1 MNVNIEN
8 TSALRRKVTI
18 EVEPDE
24 INRELDRAY
33 NELKRSVVL
42 KGFRPGHA
50 PRPLLERFF
59 GDQVRGDVTQKLVKD
74 YTEKALQENSLTPVI
89 APEIV
94 TEETDLKKALKF
106 SAVFDLKP
114 ELEVKDYQDLKV
126 QTPHIE
132 VSDAEVDAELQ
143 RMRERRGV
151 LKKVE
156 GRTTVAEND
165 FVVAAFEA
173 FEDDKAIGGTKV
185 EDRLIKVSKETLA
198 HGLDEVLVGA
208 EAGTEVRKPRSY
220 PDDYSEKEVAGKN
233 VDWRANVKEIY
244 AHVIPELDAEF
255 AKDEGFDDLD
265 ALRAKAREV
274 LEARA
279 RNEANGRARQGLLD
293 LIIERNPIDL
303 PESLVARE
311 TRSVEHELASNFE
324 AAGMSH
330 DEAHA
335 RVRETVD
342 DIKTRAEKRSRSALI
357 VDAIAD
363 QENIDVTNDEV
374 GERIGQMITYA
385 GRARDQMA
393 EHYRNEEN
401 VAALKQVMRREKTLD
416 RLLARAQG
424 EDTAPAL
431 ETTATADATVA
442 ADVTPAADATT
453 SSETPGAGE
462 TPPED
467 TAEKT

>member
-1 MNVNIEN
+1 M
-8 TSALRRKVTI
+8 
-18 EVEPDE
+18 
-24 INRELDRAY
+24 
-33 NELKRSVVL
+33 L

-59 GDQVRGDVTQKLVKD
+59 GDQVRGDVIQKLVKD
-74 YTEKALQENSLTPVI
+74 YTDKALEEHSLTPVI
-89 APEIV
+89 PPEIV

-126 QTPHIE
+126 QTPQIE
-132 VSDAEVDAELQ
+132 VAEEDVDAELK

-173 FEDDKAIGGTKV
+173 FEDGKAIEGTKV
-185 EDRLIKVSKETLA
+185 DDRLLKVSKETLA
-198 HGLDEVLVGA
+198 HGLDEVLIGA
-208 EAGTEVRKPRSY
+208 EAGSEVRKPRSY
-220 PDDYSEKEVAGKN
+220 PADYVEKEVAGKS
-233 VDWRANVKEIY
+233 VEWRATVKEIY
-244 AHVIPELDAEF
+244 SHVIPELDAEF
-255 AKDEGFDDLD
+255 AKDEGFDDLE

-274 LEARA
+274 LEGRA

-293 LIIERNPIDL
+293 LIIERNPVDL

-311 TRSVEHELASNFE
+311 TRSVEHELASNYE

-330 DEAHA
+330 EDAHA
-335 RVRETVD
+335 RARENAD
-342 DIKTRAEKRSRSALI
+342 DIKARAEKRSRSALI

-363 QENIDVTNDEV
+363 QENIDVTDDEV
-374 GERIGQMITYA
+374 AERIGQMVTYS

-393 EHYRNEEN
+393 EHYRSEEN
-401 VAALKQVMRREKTLD
+401 RAVLKQVMRREKTLD
-416 RLLARAQG
+416 RLLERAQG
-424 EDTAPAL
+424 EN
-431 ETTATADATVA
+431 TVA
-442 ADVTPAADATT
+442 AAAET
-453 SSETPGAGE
+453 SSGE
-462 TPPED
+462 TPAN
-467 TAEKT
+467 T

>member
-8 TSALRRKVTI
+8 TSALRRKMTI

-24 INRELDRAY
+24 INRELNRAY

-59 GDQVRGDVTQKLVKD
+59 GDQVRGDVIQKLVKD
-74 YTEKALQENSLTPVI
+74 YTDKALEENALTPVI
-89 APEIV
+89 PPEIV

-114 ELEVKDYQDLKV
+114 ELEVKDYRELKV

-132 VSDAEVDAELQ
+132 VSEEEVDTELK

-173 FEDDKAIGGTKV
+173 YEDGTAVAGTKV
-185 EDRLIKVSKETLA
+185 EDRLLKVSKETLA
-198 HGLDEVLVGA
+198 HGLDEVILGA
-208 EAGTEVRKPRSY
+208 EAGVEVRKPRSY
-220 PDDYSEKEVAGKN
+220 AADYVEKEVAGKN
-233 VDWRANVKEIY
+233 VEWRATVKEIY
-244 AHVIPELDAEF
+244 AHVVPELDAEF
-255 AKDEGFDDLD
+255 AKDEGFDDLA

-274 LEARA
+274 LEMRA
-279 RNEANGRARQGLLD
+279 RNEANGRARQGLID
-293 LIIERNPIDL
+293 LIIERNPVEL

-311 TRSVEHELASNFE
+311 TRNVEHELASNFE

-330 DEAHA
+330 EEAHA
-335 RVRETVD
+335 RARENAD
-342 DIKTRAEKRSRSALI
+342 DIKARAEKRSRSALI

-363 QENIDVTNDEV
+363 QEKIEVTDDEV
-374 GERIGQMITYA
+374 ADRIGQMVTYA

-393 EHYRNEEN
+393 EHYRSEEN
-401 VAALKQVMRREKTLD
+401 RAALKQVMRREKTLD
-416 RLLARAQG
+416 QLLARAQG
-424 EDTAPAL
+424 DGASTD
-431 ETTATADATVA
+431 ADAA
-442 ADVTPAADATT
+442 AGPGETPAA
-453 SSETPGAGE
+453 SS
-462 TPPED
+462 
-467 TAEKT
+467 

>member
-1 MNVNIEN
+1 
-8 TSALRRKVTI
+8 
-18 EVEPDE
+18 
-24 INRELDRAY
+24 
-33 NELKRSVVL
+33 L

-59 GDQVRGDVTQKLVKD
+59 GDQVRGDVTQKLVKEF
-74 YTEKALQENSLTPVI
+74 TEKALEENSLTPVI
-89 APEIV
+89 PPEIV

-126 QTPHIE
+126 QTPTIE
-132 VSDAEVDAELQ
+132 VTDEEVDAELS

-156 GRTTVAEND
+156 GRTTVEEND
-165 FVVAAFEA
+165 FVVAAFEGFA
-173 FEDDKAIGGTKV
+173 DDKAIEGTKV
-185 EDRLIKVSKETLA
+185 EDRLLKVSKDTLA

-208 EAGTEVRKPRSY
+208 EAGGEVRKGRSY
-220 PDDYSEKEVAGKN
+220 PDDYSEKEIAGKH
-233 VDWRANVKEIY
+233 VEWRANVKEIY
-244 AHVIPELDAEF
+244 SHVVPGLDEEF
-255 AKDEGFDDLD
+255 AKDEGFDSLD

-274 LEARA
+274 LEMRA

-293 LIIERNPIDL
+293 LIIERNPVEL

-311 TRSVEHELASNFE
+311 THTVEHELAQSYE

-330 DEAHA
+330 EEAHA
-335 RVRETVD
+335 KARENAD
-342 DIKTRAEKRSRSALI
+342 DIKSRAEKRSRSALI

-363 QENIDVTNDEV
+363 QENIDVTDDEV

-393 EHYRNEEN
+393 EHYRSEEN
-401 VAALKQVMRREKTLD
+401 RAALKQVMRREKTLD
-416 RLLARAQG
+416 QLLTRAQG
-424 EDTAPAL
+424 ETAAPAL
-431 ETTATADATVA
+431 ESTATEETSPTD
-442 ADVTPAADATT
+442 TP
-453 SSETPGAGE
+453 SGE
-462 TPPED
+462 EPAST
-467 TAEKT
+467 

>member
-8 TSALRRKVTI
+8 TSALRRKLTI

-59 GDQVRGDVTQKLVKD
+59 GDQVRGDVIQKLVKD
-74 YTEKALQENSLTPVI
+74 YTDKALEENSFTPVI
-89 APEIV
+89 PPEIV

-132 VSDAEVDAELQ
+132 VTEEQVDAELKQ
-143 RMRERRGV
+143 MRERRGV

-156 GRTTVAEND
+156 DRTTVAEND

-173 FEDDKAIGGTKV
+173 FEDGKSIEGTKV
-185 EDRLIKVSKETLA
+185 DDRLIKVSKETLA
-198 HGLDEVLVGA
+198 HGLDEVLNGA

-220 PDDYSEKEVAGKN
+220 PEDYKEKEVAGKN
-233 VDWRANVKEIY
+233 VEWRAMVKEIY
-244 AHVIPELDAEF
+244 AHVVPELDAEF
-255 AKDEGFDDLD
+255 AKDEGFEDLD

-274 LEARA
+274 LEMRA

-293 LIIERNPIDL
+293 LIIERNPVEL

-311 TRSVEHELASNFE
+311 TRNVEHELASNFE

-330 DEAHA
+330 DDAHA
-335 RVRETVD
+335 LAREKPD
-342 DIKTRAEKRSRSALI
+342 EIKTRAEKRSRSALI

-363 QENIDVTNDEV
+363 QEKVEVTDDEV
-374 GERIGQMITYA
+374 GERIVQMVTYS

-393 EHYRNEEN
+393 EHYRSEEN
-401 VAALKQVMRREKTLD
+401 RAVLKQVMRREKTLD
-416 RLLARAQG
+416 MLLTRAQG
-424 EDTAPAL
+424 ENPS
-431 ETTATADATVA
+431 
-442 ADVTPAADATT
+442 PAAAAEPP
-453 SSETPGAGE
+453 SGE
-462 TPPED
+462 TPAS
-467 TAEKT
+467 T

>member
-8 TSALRRKVTI
+8 TSALRRKLTI

-24 INRELDRAY
+24 IKRELDRAY

-42 KGFRPGHA
+42 KGFRPGRA

-59 GDQVRGDVTQKLVKD
+59 GDQVRGDVIQKLVKD
-74 YTEKALQENSLTPVI
+74 YTDKALEEHSLTPVI
-89 APEIV
+89 PPEIV

-114 ELEVKDYQDLKV
+114 QIEVRDYQDLKV

-132 VSDAEVDAELQ
+132 VTDEEVDAELQ

-156 GRTTVAEND
+156 GRTTVEAND

-173 FEDDKAIGGTKV
+173 FEDGKAIAGTKV
-185 EDRLIKVSKETLA
+185 DDRLLKVSKETLA
-198 HGLDEVLVGA
+198 HGLDEVVIGA
-208 EAGTEVRKPRSY
+208 EAGAEVRKPRSY
-220 PDDYSEKEVAGKN
+220 PADYSEKEVAGKS
-233 VDWRANVKEIY
+233 VEWRATVKEIY
-244 AHVIPELDAEF
+244 SHVVPELDAEF

-274 LEARA
+274 LEGRA

-293 LIIERNPIDL
+293 LIIERNPVDL

-311 TRSVEHELASNFE
+311 IRSVEHELASNYE

-330 DEAHA
+330 EEAHA
-335 RVRETVD
+335 RARENAD
-342 DIKTRAEKRSRSALI
+342 DIKGRAEKRSRSALI

-363 QENIDVTNDEV
+363 QENIDVTDDEV
-374 GERIGQMITYA
+374 AERIGQMVTYS

-393 EHYRNEEN
+393 EHYRSEEN
-401 VAALKQVMRREKTLD
+401 RAVLKQVMRREKTLD
-416 RLLARAQG
+416 MLLTRAQG
-424 EDTAPAL
+424 ESA
-431 ETTATADATVA
+431 
-442 ADVTPAADATT
+442 TPAAAQT
-453 SSETPGAGE
+453 SPDEPPAGE
-462 TPPED
+462 EPP
-467 TAEKT
+467 TST

>member
-8 TSALRRKVTI
+8 TSALRRKMTI
-18 EVEPDE
+18 EIEPDE

-42 KGFRPGHA
+42 KGFRPGRA
-50 PRPLLERFF
+50 PRTLLERFF
-59 GDQVRGDVTQKLVKD
+59 GDQVRGDVIQKLVKD
-74 YTEKALQENSLTPVI
+74 YTDKALEENSLTPVI
-89 APEIV
+89 PPEIV

-114 ELEVKDYQDLKV
+114 ELEVKDYRDLKV

-132 VSDAEVDAELQ
+132 VTDQEIDAELQ

-173 FEDDKAIGGTKV
+173 FEDGKAIDGTKV
-185 EDRLIKVSKETLA
+185 DDRLLKVSKETLA
-198 HGLDEVLVGA
+198 HGLDEVLLGA
-208 EAGTEVRKPRSY
+208 EAGSEVRKARSY
-220 PDDYSEKEVAGKN
+220 PADYSEKEVAGKN
-233 VDWRANVKEIY
+233 VEWRATVKEIY
-244 AHVIPELDAEF
+244 SHVIPELDPEF
-255 AKDEGFDDLD
+255 AKDEGFDDLG
-265 ALRAKAREV
+265 ALRAKVREL

-279 RNEANGRARQGLLD
+279 RNEANARARQGLLD
-293 LIIERNPIDL
+293 LIIERNPVEL

-311 TRSVEHELASNFE
+311 TRTVEHELASNFE

-330 DEAHA
+330 DDAHA
-335 RVRETVD
+335 KARENAD
-342 DIKTRAEKRSRSALI
+342 DIKARAEKRSRSALI

-363 QENIDVTNDEV
+363 QEQVEVSDDEV
-374 GERIGQMITYA
+374 AERIGQIVTYS
-385 GRARDQMA
+385 GRAREQMA

-401 VAALKQVMRREKTLD
+401 RAALKQVMRREKTLD
-416 RLLARAQG
+416 MLLARAQG
-424 EDTAPAL
+424 ETAAPA
-431 ETTATADATVA
+431 A
-442 ADVTPAADATT
+442 AET
-453 SSETPGAGE
+453 SSGE
-462 TPPED
+462 TP
-467 TAEKT
+467 ASA

>member
-8 TSALRRKVTI
+8 TSALRRKMTI
-18 EVEPDE
+18 EIEPDE

-59 GDQVRGDVTQKLVKD
+59 GDQVRGDVTQKLVKE
-74 YTEKALQENSLTPVI
+74 YTEKALEENSLTPVI
-89 APEIV
+89 PPEIV

-114 ELEVKDYQDLKV
+114 ELQVKDYQDLKV
-126 QTPHIE
+126 QTPEIKVTE
-132 VSDAEVDAELQ
+132 EEVDVELA

-173 FEDDKAIGGTKV
+173 FEDGKSVEGAKV
-185 EDRLIKVSKETLA
+185 DDRLLKVSKETLA
-198 HGLDEVLVGA
+198 HGLDEVLLGA
-208 EAGTEVRKPRSY
+208 EAGSEVRKPRSY
-220 PDDYSEKEVAGKN
+220 PADYVEKEIAGKN
-233 VDWRANVKEIY
+233 VEWRATVKEIY
-244 AHVIPELDAEF
+244 SHVVPELDAEF

-274 LEARA
+274 LEMRS
-279 RNEANGRARQGLLD
+279 RNEANGRARQGLLE
-293 LIIERNPIDL
+293 LIIERNPVEL

-311 TRSVEHELASNFE
+311 THNVEHELAQSFE
-324 AAGMSH
+324 ATGMSH
-330 DEAHA
+330 EEAHA
-335 RVRETVD
+335 RARENAD

-363 QENIDVTNDEV
+363 QENIDVTDDEV
-374 GERIGQMITYA
+374 AERIGQMVTYA

-393 EHYRNEEN
+393 EHYRSEEN
-401 VAALKQVMRREKTLD
+401 RAALKQVMRREKTLD
-416 RLLARAQG
+416 MLLNRAQG
-424 EDTAPAL
+424 ESAAPAAV
-431 ETTATADATVA
+431 ENSAEVPPTSTEP
-442 ADVTPAADATT
+442 PA
-453 SSETPGAGE
+453 SEE
-462 TPPED
+462 PPAN
-467 TAEKT
+467 T

>member
-8 TSALRRKVTI
+8 TSALRRKMTI

-24 INRELDRAY
+24 INRELNRAY

-59 GDQVRGDVTQKLVKD
+59 GDQVRGDVIQKLVKD
-74 YTEKALQENSLTPVI
+74 YTDKALEENSLTPVI
-89 APEIV
+89 PPEIV

-114 ELEVKDYQDLKV
+114 ELEVKDYQELKV
-126 QTPHIE
+126 QTPQIE
-132 VSDAEVDAELQ
+132 VSDEEVDAELK

-173 FEDDKAIGGTKV
+173 FEDGKGIAGTKV
-185 EDRLIKVSKETLA
+185 DDRLLKVSKETLA
-198 HGLDEVLVGA
+198 HGLDEVILGA
-208 EAGTEVRKPRSY
+208 EAGVEVRKPRSY
-220 PDDYSEKEVAGKN
+220 PDDYVEKEVAGKS
-233 VDWRANVKEIY
+233 VEWHATVKEIY
-244 AHVIPELDAEF
+244 ALVVPELDAEF
-255 AKDEGFDDLD
+255 AKDEGFDDLEG
-265 ALRAKAREV
+265 LRAKAREV

-293 LIIERNPIDL
+293 LIIERNPVEL

-311 TRSVEHELASNFE
+311 TRNVEHEIASNLE

-330 DEAHA
+330 EDAHA
-335 RVRETVD
+335 RARENAE
-342 DIKTRAEKRSRSALI
+342 DIKARAEKRSRSALI

-363 QENIDVTNDEV
+363 QENIEVTDDEV
-374 GERIGQMITYA
+374 AERIGQMVTYA

-393 EHYRNEEN
+393 EHYRGEEN
-401 VAALKQVMRREKTLD
+401 RAALKQVMRREKTLD

-424 EDTAPAL
+424 DGTSTGAGADG
-431 ETTATADATVA
+431 DATS
-442 ADVTPAADATT
+442 
-453 SSETPGAGE
+453 SSETPGGE
-462 TPPED
+462 TPAAS
-467 TAEKT
+467 T

>member
-8 TSALRRKVTI
+8 TSALRRKMTI
-18 EVEPDE
+18 EIEPDE

-59 GDQVRGDVTQKLVKD
+59 GDQIRGDVTQKLVKEF
-74 YTEKALQENSLTPVI
+74 TEKALEENSLTPVI
-89 APEIV
+89 PPEIV

-126 QTPHIE
+126 QTPTIE
-132 VSDAEVDAELQ
+132 VTDEEVDAELS

-156 GRTTVAEND
+156 GRTSVEEND
-165 FVVAAFEA
+165 FVVAAFGGFA
-173 FEDDKAIGGTKV
+173 DDKAIEGTKV
-185 EDRLIKVSKETLA
+185 EDRLLKVSKDTLA

-208 EAGTEVRKPRSY
+208 EAGSEVRKTRSY
-220 PDDYSEKEVAGKN
+220 TDDYSEKEIAGKN
-233 VDWRANVKEIY
+233 VEWRANVKEIY
-244 AHVIPELDAEF
+244 SHVVPDLDEEF
-255 AKDEGFDDLD
+255 AKDEGFDSLD

-274 LEARA
+274 LEM
-279 RNEANGRARQGLLD
+279 RQGLLD
-293 LIIERNPIDL
+293 LIVERNPVDL

-311 TRSVEHELASNFE
+311 TRTVEHELAQSYE

-330 DEAHA
+330 EEAHA
-335 RVRETVD
+335 KARENAD
-342 DIKTRAEKRSRSALI
+342 DVKSRAEKRSRSALI

-363 QENIDVTNDEV
+363 QENIDVTDDEV

-385 GRARDQMA
+385 GRAREQMA
-393 EHYRNEEN
+393 EHYRSEESR
-401 VAALKQVMRREKTLD
+401 AALKQVMRREKTLD
-416 RLLARAQG
+416 QLLTRAQG
-424 EDTAPAL
+424 EV
-431 ETTATADATVA
+431 ATP
-442 ADVTPAADATT
+442 DVEATT
-453 SSETPGAGE
+453 SEEPSPAETPSGE
-462 TPPED
+462 EPAST
-467 TAEKT
+467 

>member
-8 TSALRRKVTI
+8 TSALRRKLTI

-59 GDQVRGDVTQKLVKD
+59 GDQVRGDVIQKLVKD
-74 YTEKALQENSLTPVI
+74 YTDKALEENSLTPVI
-89 APEIV
+89 PPEIV

-114 ELEVKDYQDLKV
+114 ELEVKDYRDLKV

-132 VSDAEVDAELQ
+132 VADEEVDAELK

-156 GRTTVAEND
+156 GRTTVAQND

-173 FEDDKAIGGTKV
+173 FEDGKAIDGTKV
-185 EDRLIKVSKETLA
+185 DDRLLKVSKETLA
-198 HGLDEVLVGA
+198 HGLDEVLIGA

-220 PDDYSEKEVAGKN
+220 PADYSEKEVAGKS
-233 VDWRANVKEIY
+233 VEWRATAKEIY
-244 AHVIPELDAEF
+244 THVVPELDAEF

-274 LEARA
+274 LEGRA

-293 LIIERNPIDL
+293 LIIERNPVDL

-311 TRSVEHELASNFE
+311 TRNVEHELASNYE

-330 DEAHA
+330 EDAHA
-335 RVRETVD
+335 RARENAD
-342 DIKTRAEKRSRSALI
+342 DIKARAEKRSRSALI

-363 QENIDVTNDEV
+363 QENIDITDDEV
-374 GERIGQMITYA
+374 AERIGQMVTYS
-385 GRARDQMA
+385 GRAREQMA
-393 EHYRNEEN
+393 EHYRSEEN
-401 VAALKQVMRREKTLD
+401 RAVLKQVMRREKTLD
-416 RLLARAQG
+416 MLLTRAQG
-424 EDTAPAL
+424 DNAAPA
-431 ETTATADATVA
+431 A
-442 ADVTPAADATT
+442 AESSSGENPA
-453 SSETPGAGE
+453 SS
-462 TPPED
+462 
-467 TAEKT
+467 

>member
-8 TSALRRKVTI
+8 TSALRRKMTI
-18 EVEPDE
+18 EIEPDE

-59 GDQVRGDVTQKLVKD
+59 GDQVRGDVTQKLVKE
-74 YTEKALQENSLTPVI
+74 YTEKALEENSLTPVI
-89 APEIV
+89 PPEIV

-126 QTPHIE
+126 QTPTIE
-132 VSDAEVDAELQ
+132 VTEEEVDAELA

-165 FVVAAFEA
+165 FVVAAFEG
-173 FEDDKAIGGTKV
+173 FEDGKAIEGTKV
-185 EDRLIKVSKETLA
+185 DDRLMKISSETLA
-198 HGLDEVLVGA
+198 HGIDKVLVGA
-208 EAGTEVRKPRSY
+208 VAGTEVRNSRSY
-220 PDDYSEKEVAGKN
+220 PDDYSEKEIAGKN
-233 VDWRANVKEIY
+233 VEWRATVKEIY
-244 AHVIPELDAEF
+244 NHVIPELDAEF

-274 LEARA
+274 LEMRA
-279 RNEANGRARQGLLD
+279 RNEANGRARQGLID
-293 LIIERNPIDL
+293 LIIERNPVEL

-311 TRSVEHELASNFE
+311 TRTIEHELAQNFE

-330 DEAHA
+330 EEAHA
-335 RVRETVD
+335 KARENAD
-342 DIKTRAEKRSRSALI
+342 GIKTRAEKRSRSALI

-363 QENIDVTNDEV
+363 QENIDVTDDDV
-374 GERIGQMITYA
+374 ADRIGQMVNYA
-385 GRARDQMA
+385 GRAREQMA
-393 EHYRNEEN
+393 EHYRSEEN
-401 VAALKQVMRREKTLD
+401 RAALKQVMRREKTLD
-416 RLLARAQG
+416 QLLARAQG
-424 EDTAPAL
+424 ETV
-431 ETTATADATVA
+431 ATA
-442 ADVTPAADATT
+442 ADPASTE
-453 SSETPGAGE
+453 ETPTGE
-462 TPPED
+462 TPVS
-467 TAEKT
+467 T

>member
-8 TSALRRKVTI
+8 TSALRRKLTI

-59 GDQVRGDVTQKLVKD
+59 GDQVRGDVIQKLVKD
-74 YTEKALQENSLTPVI
+74 YTEKALEENSFMPVI
-89 APEIV
+89 PPEIV

-114 ELEVKDYQDLKV
+114 ELEVKDYQELKV
-126 QTPHIE
+126 QTPQIE
-132 VSDAEVDAELQ
+132 VAEEEVDAELKQ
-143 RMRERRGV
+143 MRERRGV

-173 FEDDKAIGGTKV
+173 FEDGKSIEGTKV
-185 EDRLIKVSKETLA
+185 DDRLLKVSKETLA

-208 EAGTEVRKPRSY
+208 EAGAEVRKPRSY
-220 PDDYSEKEVAGKN
+220 PADYSEKEVAGKS
-233 VDWRANVKEIY
+233 VEWRATVKELY
-244 AHVIPELDAEF
+244 AHVVPELDAEF

-265 ALRAKAREV
+265 GLRAKAREV
-274 LEARA
+274 LEMRA

-293 LIIERNPIDL
+293 LIIERNPVDL

-311 TRSVEHELASNFE
+311 TRNVEHELASNFE

-330 DEAHA
+330 DDAHA
-335 RVRETVD
+335 LAREKPD
-342 DIKTRAEKRSRSALI
+342 ELKTRAEKRSRSALI

-363 QENIDVTNDEV
+363 QEKIEVTDDEV
-374 GERIGQMITYA
+374 AERIGQMVTYA

-393 EHYRNEEN
+393 EHYRSEEN
-401 VAALKQVMRREKTLD
+401 RAVLKQVMRREKTLD
-416 RLLARAQG
+416 MLLTRAQG
-424 EDTAPAL
+424 EPP
-431 ETTATADATVA
+431 
-442 ADVTPAADATT
+442 TPAAAEPPSD
-453 SSETPGAGE
+453 ETPAS
-462 TPPED
+462 T
-467 TAEKT
+467 

>member
-8 TSALRRKVTI
+8 TSALRRKMTI
-18 EVEPDE
+18 EIEPAE

-59 GDQVRGDVTQKLVKD
+59 GDQIRGDVTQKLVKEF
-74 YTEKALQENSLTPVI
+74 TEKALEENSLTPVI
-89 APEIV
+89 PPEIV

-126 QTPHIE
+126 QTPTIE
-132 VSDAEVDAELQ
+132 VTDEEVDAELS

-156 GRTTVAEND
+156 GRTSVEEND
-165 FVVAAFEA
+165 FVVAAFGGFA
-173 FEDDKAIGGTKV
+173 DDKAIEGTKV
-185 EDRLIKVSKETLA
+185 EDRLLKVSKDTLA

-208 EAGTEVRKPRSY
+208 EAGSEVRKTRSY
-220 PDDYSEKEVAGKN
+220 TDDYSEKEIAGKN
-233 VDWRANVKEIY
+233 VEWRANVKEIY
-244 AHVIPELDAEF
+244 SHVVPDLDEEF
-255 AKDEGFDDLD
+255 AKDEGFDSLD

-274 LEARA
+274 LEMRA

-293 LIIERNPIDL
+293 LIVERNPVDL

-311 TRSVEHELASNFE
+311 TRTVEHELAQSYE

-330 DEAHA
+330 EEAHA
-335 RVRETVD
+335 KARENAD
-342 DIKTRAEKRSRSALI
+342 DVKSRAEKRSRSALI

-363 QENIDVTNDEV
+363 QENIDVTDDEV

-385 GRARDQMA
+385 GRAREQMA
-393 EHYRNEEN
+393 EHYRSEESR
-401 VAALKQVMRREKTLD
+401 AALKQVMRREKTLD
-416 RLLARAQG
+416 QLLTRAQG
-424 EDTAPAL
+424 EV
-431 ETTATADATVA
+431 ATP
-442 ADVTPAADATT
+442 DVEATT
-453 SSETPGAGE
+453 SEEPSPAETPSGE
-462 TPPED
+462 EPAST
-467 TAEKT
+467 

>member
-8 TSALRRKVTI
+8 TSALRRKMTI
-18 EVEPDE
+18 EIEPDE

-59 GDQVRGDVTQKLVKD
+59 GDQVRGDVTQKLVKEF
-74 YTEKALQENSLTPVI
+74 TEKALEENSLTPVI
-89 APEIV
+89 PPEIV

-126 QTPHIE
+126 QTPTIE
-132 VSDAEVDAELQ
+132 VTDEEVDAELS

-156 GRTTVAEND
+156 GRTTVEEND
-165 FVVAAFEA
+165 FVVAAFEGFA
-173 FEDDKAIGGTKV
+173 DDKAIEGTKV
-185 EDRLIKVSKETLA
+185 EDRLLKVSKDTLA

-208 EAGTEVRKPRSY
+208 EAGGEVRKGRSY
-220 PDDYSEKEVAGKN
+220 PDDYSEKEIAGKH
-233 VDWRANVKEIY
+233 VEWRANVKEIY
-244 AHVIPELDAEF
+244 SHVVPELDEEF
-255 AKDEGFDDLD
+255 AKDEGFDSLD

-274 LEARA
+274 LEMRA

-293 LIIERNPIDL
+293 LIIERNPVEL

-311 TRSVEHELASNFE
+311 THTVEHELAQSYE
-324 AAGMSH
+324 AAGMNH
-330 DEAHA
+330 EEAHA
-335 RVRETVD
+335 KARENAD
-342 DIKTRAEKRSRSALI
+342 DIKSRAEKRSRSALI

-363 QENIDVTNDEV
+363 QENIDVTDDEV

-393 EHYRNEEN
+393 EHYRSEEN
-401 VAALKQVMRREKTLD
+401 RAALKQVMRREKTLD
-416 RLLARAQG
+416 QLLTRAQG
-424 EDTAPAL
+424 ETAAPAL
-431 ETTATADATVA
+431 ESTATAEPSPTD
-442 ADVTPAADATT
+442 TP
-453 SSETPGAGE
+453 SGE
-462 TPPED
+462 EPAST
-467 TAEKT
+467 